1 MKQELDRR
9 IGEME
14 EELIR
19 WRRDLHRYAEPGG
32 MEMRTS
38 SKIARFL
45 EECGYEVLTG
55 KQVCLESA
63 RMGLPSKEALE
74 EHFQWAKD
82 HGADPQYLEATRGGF
97 TGVIGILHCGDG
109 PTAALRFDIDA
120 LGVYENKE
128 NHFPAAQGFASC
140 TDGVMHACGHDG
152 HMTIGLGTARLLSE
166 IKDKLQGTVKIIF
179 QPAEEGVRGAKSIVE
194 HGHLDHV
201 DYILGSHLSASV
213 DGKCHISPGKAGTF
227 ATTKLDVIFRGKASH
242 AGISPQEGNNAMLA
256 AASAVLNLQA
266 IPRHQMGSSRINVGT
281 LHAGTGRNVICD
293 RAKMELEVRG
303 ETTEINA
310 YMEQY
315 ARRIIKGAADMHG
328 CNVEIQVAGSSDAIE
343 CSPEFVEIIRK
354 ICAEKLDIS
363 VIDPTDLGGS
373 EDFAYMTGHVIRQ
386 GGQACFT
393 GIDVPCEGPFH
404 SSGFDFDERALKLG
418 VKYYC
423 GVVAELLKKPAGTPE
438 AFLK

>member
-19 WRRDLHRYAEPGG
+19 WRRDLHRYAEPGW

-38 SKIARFL
+38 SRIARFL
-45 EECGYEVLTG
+45 KNCGYEVLTG
-55 KQVCLESA
+55 RQVCLDSA
-63 RMGLPSKEALE
+63 RMGLPSEEALE
-74 EHFQWAKD
+74 EHFQWAKA
-82 HGADPQYLEATRGGF
+82 HGADPQYLEDTRGGF

-109 PTAALRFDIDA
+109 PAAALRFDIDA

-152 HMTIGLGTARLLSE
+152 HMAIGLGTAKLISKM
-166 IKDKLQGTVKIIF
+166 KDYIQGTVKIIF

-201 DYILGSHLSASV
+201 DYVLGSHLSASA
-213 DGKCHISPGKAGTF
+213 DGKCHVSPGKAGTF
-227 ATTKLDVIFRGKASH
+227 ATTKLDVTFHGRASH
-242 AGISPQEGNNAMLA
+242 AGISPQEGSNAMLA

-266 IPRHQMGSSRINVGT
+266 IPRHQMGASRVNVGT
-281 LHAGTGRNVICD
+281 LYAGTGRNVICE

-315 ARRIIKGAADMHG
+315 ARRILKGASDMHG
-328 CNVEIQVAGSSDAIE
+328 CSVEIQVAGASDAIVN
-343 CSPEFVEIIRK
+343 SPHLVKRIQK
-354 ICAEKLDIS
+354 ICTEKLGIS
-363 VIDPTDLGGS
+363 VIEPSDLGGS
-373 EDFAYMTGHVIRQ
+373 EDFAYMASRVIAG
-386 GGQACFT
+386 GGQACFA
-393 GIDVPCEGPFH
+393 GIDVPCAGTFH
-404 SSGFDFDERALKLG
+404 SSEFDFDERALKLG

-423 GVVAELLKKPAGTPE
+423 GVVLQLLKKE
-438 AFLK
+438 YEDR